1 MNAFVLLKKG
11 DVVFVRHYAHVAA
24 ETIHDYWTFFTGY
37 LVSKSS

>member
-11 DVVFVRHYAHVAA
+11 DVVFVRHYVPVGA
-24 ETIHDYWTFFTGY
+24 ETIHSSWTFFTGY